1 MARAPIEKERFL
13 VPERTGRSEGRVFIT
28 DLATYLGLNERK
40 LKVFAREHGLLKLAS
55 RGTARAGAPYVTE
68 EAAMRL
74 IAVFRTQLGV
84 DIQNGARRARRFR

>member
-1 MARAPIEKERFL
+1 M
-13 VPERTGRSEGRVFIT
+13 FIT
-28 DLATYLGLNERK
+28 DLATYLSLNERK

-55 RGTARAGAPYVTE
+55 RGTARSPAPYVTE

-84 DIQNGARRARRFR
+84 EIQNGAKRARRF